1 MEQRAA
7 ALEQAI
13 EKDLAAVE
21 AKTKEGLAKAAGA
34 AKLTEDEIVEE
45 LEDLQQGVRETI
57 ETDDFDMGKTLG
69 ATTYFYMDFLKA
81 LMVVCFVAGCASVP
95 SIRGYRRGR
104 YSTRTRRDRQRFT
117 FPSMSPFCMDY
128 ETVTATAGCAHG
140 RAACDARYAPRCALT
155 RRIAAVDAAATG
167 VAVVL
172 LAIFVATVAGKARK
186 IDEAVQTPQDYSVM
200 VTDPDAD
207 ADDADE
213 WRQFFARFGA
223 VRAVTITRNNAR
235 LVGELAGLWRLL
247 ACQGAA
253 RRARAAALERHVAL
267 ARRRVRALC
276 GLRYDVSCVF
286 VTFERE
292 RDQVACLNALTV
304 GSYSARTDTTGDP
317 RVRKFRGH
325 NVLRVKEAPEPPD
338 VGWRELGSVGGAR
351 STLQK
356 FATVATVAAAL
367 VAVSSTIIL
376 VATVRRFLMLPS
388 WGDGVIVAVVNAIL
402 PQFFKVWSKT
412 FEVHRTESSR
422 QRSLL
427 RQLYAARLLNGIVA
441 VLVTPRWTH
450 MLRRDTLNRL
460 RDILLADVVTSP
472 LARVLVAE
480 VFFRW
485 DLSQAQSRWGLAVA
499 TRLRTWKDG
508 PLGDWVPRT
517 VIDDGAAYDV
527 LPRSFSTLDASRK
540 LLDGDLAERL
550 ADAVK
555 VVINATMYSLLF
567 PGGWFLGLGALALN
581 YVVDK
586 YLLLRRLRPPRA
598 RDPHIVSAAAQDLL
612 CLVPLMKFGVSLAL
626 AVCWPFDEAVA
637 MKGGGFRVV
646 DKGLP
651 FGEIHDL
658 VDVLKLAANSARLRP
673 RNWMP
678 KDQVIAVRLYRWAI
692 VASFLPLVLRGVYLL
707 YKQHVALLRGD
718 TKPEDRGRAQDI
730 PFTEARDA
738 SLQCY
743 VPVVH
748 ADGFV
753 LCECAN
759 VKSVP
764 FDHLP
769 KFGLP
774 HSTRIAK
781 LLDRTK
787 EQEAARQ
794 RELRRKK
801 SRKKPRLARNV
812 AAAYDL
818 SRLLCTCLDR
828 DRAATARKSLSLIEY
843 FEPPPPRTC
852 APRCLAVVQDDR
864 VAASREAVHE
874 ALLADVGDALGRDA
888 TGAAI
893 KDDADVERAA
903 FRVAEGRAFRPRKPK
918 RKKRKSGART
928 LPDWSLA
935 AAEASDREDALF
947 LDFERFVGAV
957 HDCGACACGALQRNR
972 LGRLFNALAR
982 ERDDLVTAARFAKRV
997 VAAYKARHAPKG
1009 PPPGRKPP
1017 AKLYEARDLPRLVL
1031 PPEFPTSTRRR
1042 TTRRATPRATSATPR
1057 GGGGG
1062 AATGATGTR
1071 PTRARARVRARARP
1085 AERPAEKAVA
1095 LAAGDDAW
1103 LACLDRENRPD
1114 RLNGAAAIR
1123 DRASD
1128 GGSCLSSVA
1137 SSRPSEYRWKDGEV
1151 EDDDSDDDESSRG
1164 TRFARAPPPRRG
1176 FTPAGTPLRRW
1187 R

>member
-1 MEQRAA
+1 MEQ
-7 ALEQAI
+7 LEQAI

-104 YSTRTRRDRQRFT
+104 YSTRTRRDRRRLT

-167 VAVVL
+167 VAVVM

-247 ACQGAA
+247 ACQALA
-253 RRARAAALERHVAL
+253 RRRARAAALERHVAL

-460 RDILLADVVTSP
+460 RDIL
-472 LARVLVAE
+472 ARVPGPREPAGPAQRRRGDPRLHAARRAAAAGLAAVAPRAAGAAGRGPRERRRLLPVVRRLVA
-480 VFFRW
+480 
-485 DLSQAQSRWGLAVA
+485 AV
-499 TRLRTWKDG
+499 G
-508 PLGDWVPRT
+508 VPL
-517 VIDDGAAYDV
+517 
-527 LPRSFSTLDASRK
+527 
-540 LLDGDLAERL
+540 ERRR
-550 ADAVK
+550 
-555 VVINATMYSLLF
+555 
-567 PGGWFLGLGALALN
+567 GRG
-581 YVVDK
+581 
-586 YLLLRRLRPPRA
+586 RRLRRRRELA
-598 RDPHIVSAAAQDLL
+598 RD
-612 CLVPLMKFGVSLAL
+612 
-626 AVCWPFDEAVA
+626 
-637 MKGGGFRVV
+637 
-646 DKGLP
+646 
-651 FGEIHDL
+651 
-658 VDVLKLAANSARLRP
+658 
-673 RNWMP
+673 
-678 KDQVIAVRLYRWAI
+678 
-692 VASFLPLVLRGVYLL
+692 
-707 YKQHVALLRGD
+707 
-718 TKPEDRGRAQDI
+718 T
-730 PFTEARDA
+730 
-738 SLQCY
+738 
-743 VPVVH
+743 
-748 ADGFV
+748 
-753 LCECAN
+753 
-759 VKSVP
+759 
-764 FDHLP
+764 
-769 KFGLP
+769 
-774 HSTRIAK
+774 
-781 LLDRTK
+781 
-787 EQEAARQ
+787 
-794 RELRRKK
+794 
-801 SRKKPRLARNV
+801 
-812 AAAYDL
+812 
-818 SRLLCTCLDR
+818 
-828 DRAATARKSLSLIEY
+828 
-843 FEPPPPRTC
+843 
-852 APRCLAVVQDDR
+852 
-864 VAASREAVHE
+864 
-874 ALLADVGDALGRDA
+874 
-888 TGAAI
+888 
-893 KDDADVERAA
+893 
-903 FRVAEGRAFRPRKPK
+903 
-918 RKKRKSGART
+918 
-928 LPDWSLA
+928 
-935 AAEASDREDALF
+935 
-947 LDFERFVGAV
+947 
-957 HDCGACACGALQRNR
+957 
-972 LGRLFNALAR
+972 
-982 ERDDLVTAARFAKRV
+982 
-997 VAAYKARHAPKG
+997 
-1009 PPPGRKPP
+1009 
-1017 AKLYEARDLPRLVL
+1017 
-1031 PPEFPTSTRRR
+1031 
-1042 TTRRATPRATSATPR
+1042 
-1057 GGGGG
+1057 
-1062 AATGATGTR
+1062 
-1071 PTRARARVRARARP
+1071 VRARGAPAARLH
-1085 AERPAEKAVA
+1085 AR
-1095 LAAGDDAW
+1095 GH
-1103 LACLDRENRPD
+1103 
-1114 RLNGAAAIR
+1114 AAAT
-1123 DRASD
+1123 
-1128 GGSCLSSVA
+1128 VA
-1137 SSRPSEYRWKDGEV
+1137 VR
-1151 EDDDSDDDESSRG
+1151 
-1164 TRFARAPPPRRG
+1164 RFA
-1176 FTPAGTPLRRW
+1176 T
-1187 R
+1187 

>member
-81 LMVVCFVAGCASVP
+81 LMVVCFVAGCA
-95 SIRGYRRGR
+95 
-104 YSTRTRRDRQRFT
+104 FT

-140 RAACDARYAPRCALT
+140 RAACDARSAPRCALT

-247 ACQGAA
+247 ACQALA
-253 RRARAAALERHVAL
+253 RRRARAAALERHVAL

-598 RDPHIVSAAAQDLL
+598 REPHIVSAAAQDLL

-794 RELRRKK
+794 RKLRRKK

-957 HDCGACACGALQRNR
+957 HDCSACACALQRNR

-997 VAAYKARHAPKG
+997 R
-1009 PPPGRKPP
+1009 
-1017 AKLYEARDLPRLVL
+1017 
-1031 PPEFPTSTRRR
+1031 
-1042 TTRRATPRATSATPR
+1042 
-1057 GGGGG
+1057 
-1062 AATGATGTR
+1062 
-1071 PTRARARVRARARP
+1071 
-1085 AERPAEKAVA
+1085 RPAEKAVA
-1095 LAAGDDAW
+1095 LAASDDAW

-1123 DRASD
+1123 VFTPRGAPPPPGWRRPLAPPAPPPEDRASD

-1137 SSRPSEYRWKDGEV
+1137 SSRPSEYR
-1151 EDDDSDDDESSRG
+1151 
-1164 TRFARAPPPRRG
+1164 
-1176 FTPAGTPLRRW
+1176 
-1187 R
+1187 

>member
-213 WRQFFARFGA
+213 WRQFFARRSRG
-223 VRAVTITRNNAR
+223 
-235 LVGELAGLWRLL
+235 
-247 ACQGAA
+247 
-253 RRARAAALERHVAL
+253 ARAAALERHVAL

-794 RELRRKK
+794 RKLRRKK
-801 SRKKPRLARNV
+801 SRKKPRLA
-812 AAAYDL
+812 
-818 SRLLCTCLDR
+818 
-828 DRAATARKSLSLIEY
+828 EH
-843 FEPPPPRTC
+843 
-852 APRCLAVVQDDR
+852 DR

-997 VAAYKARHAPKG
+997 VAAYKARHAPKAAAG
-1009 PPPGRKPP
+1009 P
-1017 AKLYEARDLPRLVL
+1017 EAARALRGRDLPRLVL

-1071 PTRARARVRARARP
+1071 PTLLRGPRGARP
-1085 AERPAEKAVA
+1085 RSGPRRRPWRSRRATTPGSRAWTA
-1095 LAAGDDAW
+1095 RTGRTGSTAPRRSASSRRGARRRRAGGGGPAPP
-1103 LACLDRENRPD
+1103 APPPE
-1114 RLNGAAAIR
+1114 

-1187 R
+1187 RQASHV

>member
-247 ACQGAA
+247 ASQALAA
-253 RRARAAALERHVAL
+253 RARAAALERHVAL

-304 GSYSARTDTTGDP
+304 GSYSARGRTRRATPACASSGATTCCASRRRRSRRTSAGASSGASAG
-317 RVRKFRGH
+317 RG
-325 NVLRVKEAPEPPD
+325 R
-338 VGWRELGSVGGAR
+338 R
-351 STLQK
+351 SKK

-586 YLLLRRLRPPRA
+586 YLLLRRLRPPRS

-972 LGRLFNALAR
+972 LGRLFNAR

-1031 PPEFPTSTRRR
+1031 PPEFPHVDAEADDEARDAARHVRNAARGRRR
-1042 TTRRATPRATSATPR
+1042 RGDRRDRDETYASRGSART
-1057 GGGGG
+1057 
-1062 AATGATGTR
+1062 
-1071 PTRARARVRARARP
+1071 RARP

-1151 EDDDSDDDESSRG
+1151 EDDDSDDAESSRG